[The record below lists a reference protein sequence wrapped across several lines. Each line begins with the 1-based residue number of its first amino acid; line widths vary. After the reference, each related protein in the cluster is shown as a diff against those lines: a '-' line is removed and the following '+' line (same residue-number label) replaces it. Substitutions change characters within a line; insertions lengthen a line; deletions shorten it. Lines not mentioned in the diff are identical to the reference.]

1 MFRSSLAHPLAGAP
15 ALALALALA
24 LTVSLAGSS
33 CHAAAPPSAAEQSLT
48 LAQALDLAQ
57 LRSRQLAGQDA
68 AAAAAREMAL
78 AAGQLPDPALK
89 AGVNNLP
96 IDGAG
101 RFSLTRDFMT
111 MRSVGVMQ
119 EFTRGDKRK
128 ARSARFER
136 EAGVAEA
143 GRAVALANLQRDT
156 AVAWLDRH
164 YQERMRELLLEQ
176 RAEAALQIEAADAAY
191 RGGRGPQADVFAAR
205 SAVALIDDRI
215 RQIDIQLA
223 MARTKLARW
232 VGSEAD
238 LPLAPPPDLATVPL
252 QSGALETHLEHHPQ
266 VVLMASQ
273 EALAWA
279 EADIARSNKQ
289 PDWSVELVVSQRG
302 SAYSNMVS
310 VNVSVPLQWDQKNRQ
325 DREVSAR
332 LALAEQ
338 IRAQR
343 EELTREHL
351 AEARSRLLQWQGNR
365 GRMAQYGS
373 SLIPLAAE
381 RTQAL
386 IAAYRGGSGALAA
399 VLEARRME
407 IELRLERL
415 RLEME
420 TAALWAQLQY
430 LIPALIPALSP
441 ALSTALSTALLP
453 ALLPADSQA
462 AKEQQ
467 R

>member
-1 MFRSSLAHPLAGAP
+1 MFCVSLPSPIAG
-15 ALALALALA
+15 ALALALSFVLA
-24 LTVSLAGSS
+24 PCS
-33 CHAAAPPSAAEQSLT
+33 AAAAEPAAGAQSLT
-48 LAQALDLAQ
+48 LDKALALAQ
-57 LRSRQLAGQDA
+57 LRSRLLAGHDA

-78 AAGQLPDPALK
+78 AAGQLPDPTLK

-96 IDGAG
+96 IDGAD

-111 MRSVGVMQ
+111 MRSVGVTQ
-119 EFTRGDKRK
+119 EFTRDDKRK

-143 GRAVALANLQRDT
+143 GRAVALANLRRDT

-164 YQERMRELLLEQ
+164 YQERMRELLQLQ
-176 RAEAALQIEAADAAY
+176 RAEAALQVEAADAAY
-191 RGGRGPQADVFAAR
+191 RGGRGPQADVFASR

-215 RQIDIQLA
+215 RQMDIQVA
-223 MARTKLARW
+223 TASTKLARW
-232 VGSEAD
+232 VGPDAEA
-238 LPLAPPPDLATVPL
+238 LLAPPPDLTKTPL
-252 QSGALETHLEHHPQ
+252 QSGGLKTHVGHHPQ
-266 VVLMASQ
+266 VMLIASQ
-273 EALAWA
+273 EAVARA

-289 PDWSVELVVSQRG
+289 SDWSVELMVSQRG

-310 VNVSVPLQWDQKNRQ
+310 VNVSVPLQWDQNNRQ

-343 EELTREHL
+343 DEITREHL
-351 AEARSRLLQWQGNR
+351 AEARGWLQQWQGNR
-365 GRMAQYGS
+365 GRLTQYDG

-381 RTQAL
+381 RTQAS
-386 IAAYRGGSGALAA
+386 IAAYRGGSGTLAA

-407 IELRLERL
+407 IDLRMERL
-415 RLEME
+415 RLDME
-420 TAALWAQLQY
+420 TAGVWAQLEY
-430 LIPALIPALSP
+430 LIPV
-441 ALSTALSTALLP
+441 
-453 ALLPADSQA
+453 DRQA
-462 AKEQQ
+462 PKEQQ